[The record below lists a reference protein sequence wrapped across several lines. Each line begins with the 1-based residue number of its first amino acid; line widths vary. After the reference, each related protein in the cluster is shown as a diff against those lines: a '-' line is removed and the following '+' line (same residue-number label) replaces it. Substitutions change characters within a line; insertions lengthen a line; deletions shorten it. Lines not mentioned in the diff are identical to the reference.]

1 MKHTLFLAALIAIAA
16 TAAAQEKPKSKILIL
31 PSPVKAG
38 PIATPTAEEKSP
50 AKEAAAPVV
59 PPTTSGPATG
69 DAVPGKLASIFFA
82 QIREGEIDQAYAVL
96 TKGSKIAERPEE
108 LRQLK
113 QKTKEA
119 IEVFGAISGHELVEN
134 KTVGTRLIRAT
145 YISLG
150 KEFPLRWRFYF
161 YKADNA
167 WRLIDLRVD
176 DKLTGVFEESEEA
189 KAAPEPK

>member
-1 MKHTLFLAALIAIAA
+1 MKHTLRIAALLALAA
-16 TAAAQEKPKSKILIL
+16 TASAQEKPKSKILIV
-31 PSPVKAG
+31 PNPVGASE
-38 PIATPTAEEKSP
+38 IP
-50 AKEAAAPVV
+50 APAANAAPSA
-59 PPTTSGPATG
+59 PPNTSGPATG
-69 DAVPGKLASIFFA
+69 DAVPGKLASIFFS

-119 IEVFGAISGHELVEN
+119 IEVFGVISGYELVET
-134 KTVGTRLIRAT
+134 KTVGTRLIRST

-167 WRLIDLRVD
+167 WRLVDLRVD
-176 DKLTGVFEESEEA
+176 DKLTGVFDENEEA
-189 KAAPEPK
+189 KSAPEVK

>member
-1 MKHTLFLAALIAIAA
+1 MKHTLRIAAFLAIAA
-16 TAAAQEKPKSKILIL
+16 TARAQEKPKSKILIV
-31 PSPVKAG
+31 PSPVGASE
-38 PIATPTAEEKSP
+38 IP
-50 AKEAAAPVV
+50 APAANAAPSAPAA
-59 PPTTSGPATG
+59 PPNTSGPATG
-69 DAVPGKLASIFFA
+69 DAVPGKLASIFFS

-119 IEVFGAISGHELVEN
+119 IEVFGVISGYELVET
-134 KTVGTRLIRAT
+134 KTVGTRLIRST

-167 WRLIDLRVD
+167 WRLVDLRVD
-176 DKLTGVFEESEEA
+176 DKLTGVFDENEEA
-189 KAAPEPK
+189 KSAPEVK